1 MGINGV
7 IKIRIRIIPTI
18 KDECD
23 SEATFWQGESKKKK
37 IGGKNAAENDTV
49 WNFRCFSLICV
60 VKFHLAMFQQNV

>member
-1 MGINGV
+1 MEFSPSWGINGV

-37 IGGKNAAENDTV
+37 WGAKMQLKMILCGILDV
-49 WNFRCFSLICV
+49 SVLFVL
-60 VKFHLAMFQQNV
+60 

>member
-1 MGINGV
+1 MEFSPSWGIDGV

-37 IGGKNAAENDTV
+37 KWGAKMQLKMILCGILDV
-49 WNFRCFSLICV
+49 SVLFVL
-60 VKFHLAMFQQNV
+60 